1 MYYKWTDFWAWFEV
15 MSLDHQREAMLQ
27 LDLVNHLQK
36 LSEKEQKVVLAGAP
50 QGIVD
55 WVRPHI
61 KIKNARS
68 LQDIRRVIAGI

>member
-1 MYYKWTDFWAWFEV
+1 MYYKWPDFWAWFEV
-15 MSLDHQREAMLQ
+15 MPSDHQREALLQ

-36 LSEKEQKVVLAGAP
+36 LSAACQKKVLDGAP

-55 WVRPHI
+55 WARPHL
-61 KIKNARS
+61 KVKDARS